1 VSAVETVI
9 ESDGHQL
16 AACFSRPSTL
26 ARVPA
31 LVLAHG
37 FPSSPRSGEE
47 VGAFYAN
54 LADRLTRETG
64 WAVMTFNFRGTGG
77 SDGDFSPTGWLA
89 DLRTA
94 VDLVEARED
103 ISGTWLAGS
112 NVSGALAVC
121 LAGADP
127 RIRGVATLSA
137 PASLTRW
144 ASDPDALLAHARELG
159 VVRTAGWPEDPSE
172 WAAGFST
179 LDPLAAAAAVVPR
192 PHLVIHGS
200 DDDVVSLADARA
212 YVAASGGNAELRVVR
227 SAGHRLRHDPRS
239 IATLIGW
246 LLQVAG

>member
-9 ESDGHQL
+9 ESDGLRL

-47 VGAFYAN
+47 VGAYYAN

-77 SDGDFSPTGWLA
+77 SDGDFSPAGWMA

-94 VDLVEARED
+94 VDLVEERED

-121 LAGADP
+121 LTGSDP
-127 RIRGVATLSA
+127 RIKGVATLSA
-137 PASLTRW
+137 PASLARW
-144 ASDPDALLAHARELG
+144 ASDPEGLLAHARALG
-159 VVRTAGWPEDPSE
+159 VVRTPGWPDDAVA
-172 WAAGFST
+172 WAAAFSV
-179 LDPLAAAAAVVPR
+179 LDPLAAAADVAPR
-192 PHLVIHGS
+192 PHLVVHGS
-200 DDDVVSLADARA
+200 DDDVVPLADARA
-212 YVAASGGNAELRVVR
+212 FVAASGGNAELRVVR

-246 LLQVAG
+246 LLQVSG

>member
-1 VSAVETVI
+1 MSAVETVI
-9 ESDGHQL
+9 ESDGLRL

-47 VGAFYAN
+47 VGAYYAN

-77 SDGDFSPTGWLA
+77 SDGDFSPAGWMA

-94 VDLVEARED
+94 VEIVEERED

-121 LAGADP
+121 LTAEDA
-127 RIRGVATLSA
+127 RIKGVATLSA
-137 PASLTRW
+137 PASLARW
-144 ASDPDALLAHARELG
+144 ASDPCLLY
-159 VVRTAGWPEDPSE
+159 TSPS
-172 WAAGFST
+172 
-179 LDPLAAAAAVVPR
+179 PR
-192 PHLVIHGS
+192 
-200 DDDVVSLADARA
+200 D
-212 YVAASGGNAELRVVR
+212 
-227 SAGHRLRHDPRS
+227 
-239 IATLIGW
+239 
-246 LLQVAG
+246 

>member
-1 VSAVETVI
+1 MSAVELVL
-9 ESDGHQL
+9 ESEGMRL

-64 WAVMTFNFRGTGG
+64 WAVLTFNFRGTGG
-77 SDGDFSPTGWLA
+77 SGGDFSSQGWLT
-89 DLRTA
+89 DLRAA
-94 VDLVEARED
+94 VDECVARED
-103 ISGTWLAGS
+103 ISGIWLAGS
-112 NVSGALAVC
+112 NISGALAVC
-121 LAGADP
+121 LAGDDE
-127 RIRGVATLSA
+127 RIRGVATFAA
-137 PASLTRW
+137 PASLARW
-144 ASDPDALLAHARELG
+144 ASDPADLLAHARELG
-159 VVRTAGWPEDPSE
+159 VIRTAGYPPDPAA
-172 WAAGFST
+172 WAAGFAA
-179 LDPLAAAAAVVPR
+179 LDPLAAAAHVAPR
-192 PHLVIHGS
+192 PHLVVQGS

-212 YVAASGGNAELRVVR
+212 YVAASGGNAELRIVR

-246 LLQVAG
+246 LLSVAG